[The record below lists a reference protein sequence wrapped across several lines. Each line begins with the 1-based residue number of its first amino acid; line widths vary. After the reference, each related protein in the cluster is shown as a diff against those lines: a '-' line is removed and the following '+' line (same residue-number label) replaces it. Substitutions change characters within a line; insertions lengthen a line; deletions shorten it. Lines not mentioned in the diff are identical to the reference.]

1 MKLAYA
7 GTTSLA
13 VGVLAGL
20 AAGSHEIVGVLT
32 TPDKPRGRH
41 GGFAEMIFVVTACVA
56 IGRDALADILR
67 V

>member
-1 MKLAYA
+1 MPDANPVRRAYDACSAVA
-7 GTTSLA
+7 G
-13 VGVLAGL
+13 
-20 AAGSHEIVGVLT
+20 
-32 TPDKPRGRH
+32 PRGRH